1 MRKYAHDVAL
11 AATAIAI
18 WEGFR
23 YIDWVP
29 W

>member
-1 MRKYAHDVAL
+1 MRGYARDVAL

-18 WEGFR
+18 WEFFR
-23 YIDWVP
+23 YIEWVP